1 MADIQHKDI
10 TDPFLHEPK
19 GVVGAT
25 LGAVYIANGAGSGS
39 WSVLSTG
46 SLDTDDLETFIQE
59 KLDDGTIVVKQ
70 LVEVTVVLP
79 DVSTDS
85 SVLVPVQSTRKFVG
99 ARATLAGAITGA
111 DASIS
116 FLNSAGT
123 PFGTAVTIPFAG
135 SAKGTSFSF
144 TPTAGA
150 DISGPSWLEVK
161 TDGASTG
168 IAPLSITLQFEV

>member
-25 LGAVYIANGAGSGS
+25 LGAVYIANGSGSGS
-39 WSVLSTG
+39 WSVLTTG
-46 SLDTDDLETFIQE
+46 SLDTADLESFIQGA
-59 KLDDGTIVVKQ
+59 LDDDTIVVKQ

-79 DVSTDS
+79 DISTDS
-85 SVLVPVQSTRKFVG
+85 SVLVPIPGSRKFTG
-99 ARATLAGAITGA
+99 ARATLADAITAA
-111 DASIS
+111 DANIT

-150 DISGPSWLEVK
+150 DIAGPSWLEVK

-168 IAPLSITLQFEV
+168 TVPLSITLQFEV